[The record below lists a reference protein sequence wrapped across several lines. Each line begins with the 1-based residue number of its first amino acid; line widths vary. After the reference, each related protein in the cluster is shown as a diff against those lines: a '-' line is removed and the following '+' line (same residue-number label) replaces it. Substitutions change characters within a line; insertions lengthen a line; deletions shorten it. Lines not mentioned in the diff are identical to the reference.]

1 MCLKVL
7 DDDRSCEQV
16 AWRIKSAWWDAV
28 AFVVVKEDNV
38 VLATSL
44 EEIVRELFDEIG
56 GM

>member
-1 MCLKVL
+1 MRSKVL
-7 DDDRSCEQV
+7 YYDLSCEQV
-16 AWRIKSAWWDAV
+16 AWRTRRAGWDAV

-44 EEIVRELFDEIG
+44 EEIMRELFDEIG

>member
-1 MCLKVL
+1 MKVL

-16 AWRIKSAWWDAV
+16 AWRMKSAWWDAV

-44 EEIVRELFDEIG
+44 EEIVRELFDKIG